1 MVTLSSINFN
11 TSSSSTSWKNLLD
24 LIYPKRSVYY
34 RTTSVRIANIIVI
47 KVA

>member
-24 LIYPKRSVYY
+24 LIYPKGSVYY
-34 RTTSVRIANIIVI
+34 RTASADTVG
-47 KVA
+47 KFWW